1 MPDEAASAAAHP
13 ERPAPRYPEWIVS
26 AGPVPEVRGSGVTS
40 LGAAK
45 DLVSRSVAFVWRQCG
60 LAPEACAVDLTDHD
74 LASATVDT
82 NVSTRADRKFVYYS
96 PERLKAGP

>member
-1 MPDEAASAAAHP
+1 MGESDRAVHMPDEAASAAAHP

-60 LAPEACAVDLTDHD
+60 LAPEACAVG
-74 LASATVDT
+74 S
-82 NVSTRADRKFVYYS
+82 DRS
-96 PERLKAGP
+96 